1 MIVFHYFTS
10 KGAYMAGYHLTDEQW
25 IESWNKIGSPTEF
38 AKINNIAIRNVMARR
53 RTLENKLG
61 ITLDTFASQNPAYAK
76 KIEQTPG
83 HTRRGM
89 DIEKGRVIVFSDAH
103 FWPDDTTTAFK
114 ALLEMIKE
122 FKPTAI
128 VCNGDAL
135 DGANLSRFPRQDWNK
150 IPTVK
155 EELDACQYYLGEI
168 EAVAKGAK
176 LFWPMGNH
184 DQRLEMSIIANLPSF
199 EGVRGTNLKDYF
211 PMWQPCWSFWVN
223 EDTCIKHRWKGGW
236 TGGRNNAVNS
246 GVNMITGHTHVLSS
260 IPFNDYNG
268 TRWGVQTGTL
278 ADPMGQQFAY
288 TEDTP
293 KDWNSGFVMLSFDNS
308 KMLQPEIIRV
318 CGEDAVDFR
327 GKVHKV

>member
-1 MIVFHYFTS
+1 MYVS
-10 KGAYMAGYHLTDEQW
+10 VLLLVKGNLMYHLSDEEW
-25 IESWNKIGSPTEF
+25 IATWKECGSAVVMATKIGVSQRSVY
-38 AKINNIAIRNVMARR
+38 NRR
-53 RTLENKLG
+53 RSIEARHKIELPSVDDQRFDQL
-61 ITLDTFASQNPAYAK
+61 K
-76 KIEQTPG
+76 KIAQTTG

-122 FKPTAI
+122 FKPTAV

-150 IPTVK
+150 VPTVK
-155 EELDACQYYLGEI
+155 EELEACQYYLGEI
-168 EAVAKGAK
+168 EAVSKGAK
-176 LFWPMGNH
+176 LFFPLGNH
-184 DQRLEMSIIANLPSF
+184 DQRLEMSIIANLPTF
-199 EGVRGTNLKDYF
+199 EGVHGTSLKDYF

-293 KDWNSGFVMLSFDNS
+293 KDWNSGFVMLSFDHS

-327 GKVHKV
+327 GKIHKV

>member
-1 MIVFHYFTS
+1 M
-10 KGAYMAGYHLTDEQW
+10 YHLSDEEW
-25 IESWNKIGSPTEF
+25 IATWKECGSAVVMATKIGVSQRSVY
-38 AKINNIAIRNVMARR
+38 NRR
-53 RTLENKLG
+53 RSIEARHKIELPSVDDQRFDQL
-61 ITLDTFASQNPAYAK
+61 K
-76 KIEQTPG
+76 KIAQTTG

-122 FKPTAI
+122 FKPTAV

-150 IPTVK
+150 VPTVK
-155 EELDACQYYLGEI
+155 EELEACQYYLGEI
-168 EAVAKGAK
+168 EAVSKGAK

-184 DQRLEMSIIANLPSF
+184 DQRLEMTIIANLPSF
-199 EGVRGTNLKDYF
+199 EGVRGTSLRDYF

-293 KDWNSGFVMLSFDNS
+293 KDWNSGFVMLSFDRS

-318 CGEDAVDFR
+318 CGEDEVDFR
-327 GKVHKV
+327 GKIHRV

>member
-1 MIVFHYFTS
+1 M
-10 KGAYMAGYHLTDEQW
+10 YHLTDEEW
-25 IESWNKIGSPTEF
+25 
-38 AKINNIAIRNVMARR
+38 IAIWRECNSAIKMSQKTGITERAIYNRR
-53 RTLENKLG
+53 RSIEQRHKISLPS
-61 ITLDTFASQNPAYAK
+61 LDDQRLDPLK
-76 KIEQTPG
+76 KIAQTTG

-103 FWPDDTTTAFK
+103 FWPDETTTAFK

-122 FKPTAI
+122 FRPTAI

-150 IPTVK
+150 VPSVK

-184 DQRLEMSIIANLPSF
+184 DQRLEMTIIANLPSF
-199 EGVRGTNLKDYF
+199 EGVRGTSLRDYF
-211 PMWQPCWSFWVN
+211 PIWQPCWSFWVN

-260 IPFNDYNG
+260 IPYNDYNG

-278 ADPMGQQFAY
+278 ADPNGQQFAY

-293 KDWNSGFVMLSFDNS
+293 KDWNSGFVMLTFDRS
-308 KMLQPEIIRV
+308 KLLQPEIIRV
-318 CGEDAVDFR
+318 HGEDEVDFR
-327 GKVHKV
+327 GKIHRV

>member
-1 MIVFHYFTS
+1 MS
-10 KGAYMAGYHLTDEQW
+10 
-25 IESWNKIGSPTEF
+25 
-38 AKINNIAIRNVMARR
+38 
-53 RTLENKLG
+53 
-61 ITLDTFASQNPAYAK
+61 YAAQIK
-76 KIEQTPG
+76 KIHQTPG
-83 HTRRGM
+83 HVRRGM
-89 DIEKGRVIVFSDAH
+89 EIEKGRVIVFSDAH
-103 FWPDDTTTAFK
+103 FWPDETTTAFK

-150 IPTVK
+150 VPSVK
-155 EELDACQYYLGEI
+155 EELDACQYFLGEI

-176 LFWPMGNH
+176 LFWPIGNH

-199 EGVRGTNLKDYF
+199 EGVRGTSLKDYF
-211 PMWQPCWSFWVN
+211 PMWNPCWSFWVN

-236 TGGRNNAVNS
+236 TGGRNNTVNA
-246 GVNMITGHTHVLSS
+246 GVNMITGHTHVLSA

-278 ADPMGQQFAY
+278 ADPNGQQFSY

-293 KDWNSGFVMLSFDNS
+293 KDWNSGFIMLSFDRS
-308 KMLQPEIIRV
+308 KMLQPEMIRV
-318 CGEDAVDFR
+318 WGEDEVEFR
-327 GKVHKV
+327 GKIHSV

>member
-1 MIVFHYFTS
+1 MYVS
-10 KGAYMAGYHLTDEQW
+10 VLLLVKGNLMYHLSDEEW
-25 IESWNKIGSPTEF
+25 IAVWKECGSAVVMATKIGVSQRSVY
-38 AKINNIAIRNVMARR
+38 NRR
-53 RTLENKLG
+53 RSIEARHKIELPSVDDQRFDQL
-61 ITLDTFASQNPAYAK
+61 K
-76 KIEQTPG
+76 KIAQTTG

-122 FKPTAI
+122 FKPTAV

-150 IPTVK
+150 VPTVK
-155 EELDACQYYLGEI
+155 EELEACQYYLGEI
-168 EAVAKGAK
+168 EAVSKGAK
-176 LFWPMGNH
+176 LFFPLGNH
-184 DQRLEMSIIANLPSF
+184 DQRLEMSIIANLPTF
-199 EGVRGTNLKDYF
+199 EGVHGTSLKDYF

-293 KDWNSGFVMLSFDNS
+293 KDWNSGFVMLSFDHS

-327 GKVHKV
+327 GKIHKV

>member
-1 MIVFHYFTS
+1 MS
-10 KGAYMAGYHLTDEQW
+10 GYYLPDEEW
-25 IESWNKIGSPTEF
+25 IALWKECGSAVIMSQKTG
-38 AKINNIAIRNVMARR
+38 ISQRSVYNRR
-53 RTLENKLG
+53 RSIEARLKIQLPSTDDQRFDQL
-61 ITLDTFASQNPAYAK
+61 K
-76 KIEQTPG
+76 KVAQTTG

-122 FKPTAI
+122 FKPIAI

-150 IPTVK
+150 VPTVK

-176 LFWPMGNH
+176 LFWPIGNH

-199 EGVRGTNLKDYF
+199 EGVRGTSLKDYF
-211 PMWQPCWSFWVN
+211 PMWQPCWSFWLN

-246 GVNMITGHTHVLSS
+246 GVNMLTGHTHVLSV

-278 ADPMGQQFAY
+278 ADPMGQQFSY

-293 KDWNSGFVMLSFDNS
+293 KDWNSGFVMLSFDRS

-318 CGEDAVDFR
+318 CGEDEVDFR
-327 GKVHKV
+327 GKIHQV